1 MWQHYISAWI
11 KNIAEDLQ
19 SCVVKGISSLP
30 GALKALR
37 EVWPWICF
45 SGEVTCK
52 DLGETVRDAKDP
64 PTVSIAR
71 PQTCDFQ
78 REHPSSISHLITI
91 SRETLSRSLKLRYS
105 TSLAT
110 DTRKVRTGCCV
121 RAAKSGGYVL
131 DSYRNQ
137 SFLCTPFQMSSHAP
151 PLTPCPL
158 PCCIFFFSISYTDN
172 TICFRYLFSCGHQ
185 GRNFLLVRFIAGFP
199 VYTLYWWV
207 WAQDLLTTWTR
218 RINIKVLSVLISEEE
233 WTQVSGLNFLCIAS
247 PLPSCAKHVL
257 YHWDVPILFRKN
269 RSKYE
274 RY

>member
-45 SGEVTCK
+45 LERSHVKT
-52 DLGETVRDAKDP
+52 LGRQRCQGSPYCVYC
-64 PTVSIAR
+64 
-71 PQTCDFQ
+71 QTPNLWFQ

-91 SRETLSRSLKLRYS
+91 PRETLSRSLELRYS

-121 RAAKSGGYVL
+121 GAAKSGGYVL

-151 PLTPCPL
+151 PLTPCSL
-158 PCCIFFFSISYTDN
+158 PCCIFLFSISYTDN
-172 TICFRYLFSCGHQ
+172 TICFRY
-185 GRNFLLVRFIAGFP
+185 
-199 VYTLYWWV
+199 
-207 WAQDLLTTWTR
+207 
-218 RINIKVLSVLISEEE
+218 
-233 WTQVSGLNFLCIAS
+233 
-247 PLPSCAKHVL
+247 
-257 YHWDVPILFRKN
+257 
-269 RSKYE
+269 
-274 RY
+274 